1 MKRGSSCQSVFE
13 DTRYG
18 SPSIPSPPNTVPLSC
33 SRVFEARPIPAPSF
47 MNMSALKMNFPGSE
61 TYDSSNYSPM
71 SNRVSPE
78 MSSFQTSPELAHMD
92 LFGDLDQNM
101 PTFSS
106 LNPHQ
111 SAMPASRSAVDLLSY
126 SSPMKEEVPPR
137 SQSISDIGL
146 DLDFELIE
154 DTGVSVDEIAA
165 FILPPMPESED
176 GRYKCLFP
184 GCRKKFGRKENIKS
198 HVQTHLGDRQYR
210 CNYCSKCF
218 VRQHDLKRH
227 SKIHSGVKPYPC
239 ACGNSF
245 ARHDALTR
253 HRQRGMCIGAIEG
266 FPKKE
271 VRRGRPKKSHR
282 PETEERL
289 EKAAR
294 TRQRVL
300 EKKGYASS
308 MSGSSEYSLPSP
320 PQDIDDMDTQGT
332 IPFGDFNQ
340 TDPMSCGVSP
350 AIFSYT
356 PPPSPGY
363 STGNRPSPPHSHYS
377 CTPKAGSH
385 SPSIKRGSIT
395 SIPEET
401 EGLIPSQTSP
411 CKSPS
416 SRYGTPPE
424 LELSS
429 SSPVT
434 SRIFD
439 FDSSLETTASTS
451 FLTRNSQS
459 NNSTNTFDLPPLDNH
474 DEQLFFE
481 SLTQGTSAAEFE
493 RAHALMMEKLECPFF
508 SSDPWSSDLEEH
520 NNPYF
525 GGDYFD

>member
-1 MKRGSSCQSVFE
+1 MKRGSSCQSAF
-13 DTRYG
+13 DDLRQG
-18 SPSIPSPPNTVPLSC
+18 SPSIPSPPNTVPLFS
-33 SRVFEARPIPAPSF
+33 SSVFEARPISAPSF
-47 MNMSALKMNFPGSE
+47 MNMSTLKMDFPGNE
-61 TYDSSNYSPM
+61 TYDPSNYSPM

-78 MSSFQTSPELAHMD
+78 MSSFQASPELAHVD

-101 PTFSS
+101 PTFPPHES
-106 LNPHQ
+106 HQ
-111 SAMPASRSAVDLLSY
+111 SAMPESRSAVDLLSY
-126 SSPMKEEVPPR
+126 SLPMKEEVPTR
-137 SQSISDIGL
+137 SQSISDIGR
-146 DLDFELIE
+146 DRDFELVE
-154 DTGVSVDEIAA
+154 DTGISVEEIAA
-165 FILPPMPESED
+165 FILPPGPSSED
-176 GRYKCLFP
+176 GKYKCLFP
-184 GCRKKFGRKENIKS
+184 SCRKEFGRKENIKS

-266 FPKKE
+266 IPKKE
-271 VRRGRPKKSHR
+271 VRRGRPKKSNR
-282 PETEERL
+282 PETEERR

-308 MSGSSEYSLPSP
+308 RSGSSEYSLPSP
-320 PQDIDDMDTQGT
+320 PQDVDDMDIQGT
-332 IPFGDFNQ
+332 ITFNDFNQ

-363 STGNRPSPPHSHYS
+363 STGNRPSPPYSHYS
-377 CTPKAGSH
+377 CTPKATSQ
-385 SPSIKRGSIT
+385 SPPVKRCSVA

-401 EGLIPSQTSP
+401 QGLLPSQTSP
-411 CKSPS
+411 CKSSS

-429 SSPVT
+429 SSPVA
-434 SRIFD
+434 SKLFD
-439 FDSSLETTASTS
+439 FDSNLDATGSTS
-451 FLTRNSQS
+451 FLTRNSQI
-459 NNSTNTFDLPPLDNH
+459 NNTTNTFDLPHLDLFNSLSQETIAELER
-474 DEQLFFE
+474 EQ
-481 SLTQGTSAAEFE
+481 
-493 RAHALMMEKLECPFF
+493 ALIMEKLGDPFDEDQLWPNDLGE
-508 SSDPWSSDLEEH
+508 SD
-520 NNPYF
+520 NPYF
-525 GGDYFD
+525 DNPYLD

>member
-1 MKRGSSCQSVFE
+1 
-13 DTRYG
+13 
-18 SPSIPSPPNTVPLSC
+18 
-33 SRVFEARPIPAPSF
+33 
-47 MNMSALKMNFPGSE
+47 MSALKMNFPGNE
-61 TYDSSNYSPM
+61 TYNSSNYSPM

-92 LFGDLDQNM
+92 LFGDLDKNM
-101 PTFSS
+101 PTFPS
-106 LNPHQ
+106 LASHQ
-111 SAMPASRSAVDLLSY
+111 STLSASRSAIDLQSY

-146 DLDFELIE
+146 DPDFELIE

-165 FILPPMPESED
+165 FILPPPPSSED
-176 GRYKCLFP
+176 GKYKCLFP
-184 GCRKKFGRKENIKS
+184 GCRKKFGRKENVKS

-210 CNYCSKCF
+210 CNHCSKCF

-271 VRRGRPKKSHR
+271 VRRGRPKKNHR

-320 PQDIDDMDTQGT
+320 PQDIDEMDTQGT
-332 IPFGDFNQ
+332 TAFGDFNQ
-340 TDPMSCGVSP
+340 TDPVPCGVSP
-350 AIFSYT
+350 DIFSSYT

-363 STGNRPSPPHSHYS
+363 STGNRPSPPYSHYS

-385 SPSIKRGSIT
+385 SPSVKRGSIT
-395 SIPEET
+395 SIPEEI
-401 EGLIPSQTSP
+401 EEPLPGQTSP
-411 CKSPS
+411 CKNPS

-439 FDSSLETTASTS
+439 FDGSLETTESTS
-451 FLTRNSQS
+451 FLTRDGQN
-459 NNSTNTFDLPPLDNH
+459 NNSTNTFNLPHLDDH
-474 DEQLFFE
+474 DDQLLFE
-481 SLTQGTSAAEFE
+481 SLTQGNPVADFE
-493 RAHALMMEKLECPFF
+493 RDQALMMEKLECPFY
-508 SSDPWSSDLEEH
+508 SNDPWSTDLEDS
-520 NNPYF
+520 NDPYF
-525 GGDYFD
+525 CGVSFD